1 MRRPTAD
8 AGDAGALL
16 RLAGRLSLEPFGPP
30 APRALARLVASALLV
45 AMCVPP
51 PLLSAM
57 GVPYDAPTG
66 SLLFKLHPAT
76 WLVGLALAVAL
87 VARGNPLRE
96 LGRSLAHQPAT
107 AAYLGALLAMIAW
120 SLARFGASGAAFLI
134 DTLLVPGLVALLL
147 ARLDL
152 STQKRLFTLVA
163 VVLMGNAVLGIG
175 EQILKVRLVPHTTFG
190 GGIELVEEFCSGPRA
205 CSGIPWQRRVPAS
218 ACSCSTARAP
228 AARLALSLH
237 DVRRGVALVRRC
249 TPFAGNRRSG
259 AAPLRLID
267 LARATPVERGLPT
280 ARSWA
285 ARAARSWR
293 SAPRRDRRGARRRR
307 ADHGSLAWDDSAQA
321 REKSLH
327 VFASIDWQQLL
338 FGMSPDETREPP
350 GGSAGIGPE
359 RRDRNFWVVIL
370 LQVGALLLALFA
382 VSLVAV
388 LRPAGAAR
396 AASAVGLG
404 LFGFLIVASTSN
416 SLATKSEVFVVVILL
431 AQLAA
436 AYRCH
441 GLLQDAGIGA
451 DPDGLAAA
459 GWEAPWA
466 GAALPARSG

>member
-1 MRRPTAD
+1 MRYPTAS

-30 APRALARLVASALLV
+30 APRALARLVALALLV

-120 SLARFGASGAAFLI
+120 SLTRFGASGAAFLI

-147 ARLDL
+147 TRLDL

-190 GGIELVEEFCSGPRA
+190 GVELVEDVFRA
-205 CSGIPWQRRVPAS
+205 TGLFGHPLSNAAITGFGLFVLYQL
-218 ACSCSTARAP
+218 RAP
-228 AARLALSLH
+228 AARFACCLVAIAALLSFGG
-237 DVRRGVALVRRC
+237 RTALGIGI
-249 TPFAGNRRSG
+249 ALL
-259 AAPLRLID
+259 APLAMID
-267 LARATPVERGLPT
+267 LARHV
-280 ARSWA
+280 
-285 ARAARSWR
+285 
-293 SAPRRDRRGARRRR
+293 RRDGLSYREITGGTMLLVLALGAIVAAVAAGGIGERIM
-307 ADHGSLAWDDSAQA
+307 AKLAWDDSAQV
-321 REKSLH
+321 REKSLL
-327 VFASIDWQQLL
+327 VLGVVDWPQLL
-338 FGMSPDETREPP
+338 FGMSPDEIARAAEEV
-350 GGSAGIGPE
+350 GIRFPSE
-359 RRDRNFWVVIL
+359 AIENFWVVLL

-382 VSLVAV
+382 VALV
-388 LRPAGAAR
+388 LFCAR
-396 AASAVGLG
+396 LARRGGTAVGLG

-451 DPDGLAAA
+451 DPDGIVAA

>member
-1 MRRPTAD
+1 MRRPTAA

-30 APRALARLVASALLV
+30 ASRGLARLVALALLV

-66 SLLFKLHPAT
+66 SFLFKLHPAT

-175 EQILKVRLVPHTTFG
+175 EQILKARLVPHTTFG
-190 GGIELVEEFCSGPRA
+190 GVELVEDVFRA
-205 CSGIPWQRRVPAS
+205 TGLFGHPLSNAAITGFGLFVLYQL
-218 ACSCSTARAP
+218 RAP
-228 AARLALSLH
+228 AARFACCLVAIAALLSFGGRTALGI
-237 DVRRGVALVRRC
+237 GVALL
-249 TPFAGNRRSG
+249 
-259 AAPLRLID
+259 APLAMID
-267 LARATPVERGLPT
+267 LARHV
-280 ARSWA
+280 
-285 ARAARSWR
+285 
-293 SAPRRDRRGARRRR
+293 RRDGLSYREITGGTTLLVLALGAIVAAVAAGGIGERIM
-307 ADHGSLAWDDSAQA
+307 AKLAWDDSAQV
-321 REKSLH
+321 REKSLL
-327 VFASIDWQQLL
+327 VLGIVDWQQLL
-338 FGMSPDETREPP
+338 FGMSPDEIARAAEEV
-350 GGSAGIGPE
+350 GIRFPSE
-359 RRDRNFWVVIL
+359 AIENFWVVLL

-382 VSLVAV
+382 IALGLFCGRLA
-388 LRPAGAAR
+388 RRGGA
-396 AASAVGLG
+396 AVGLG

-441 GLLQDAGIGA
+441 GLLQDAGVGA

-466 GAALPARSG
+466 GAAMPARSG